1 MVERPRGT
9 RDFYPNEM
17 RLRSWLFDK
26 FHAASKAHGFEEYDA
41 PILES
46 EELYTRKQGE
56 EITQQLFNFED
67 KGGRKVSLRPE
78 MTPSLARMVMAQAKT
93 LPLPLKWYS
102 IPQCWRYERTQRG
115 RGREHYQWNV
125 DIWGTENIS
134 ADAELISVMVH
145 FFRSVGLSANDL
157 VIKISSRKVLE
168 EVLGTLGIEGEGF
181 TQTCIIVDKMDKL
194 PSEVIETQLSEIGLD
209 SSAISTIQLVLG
221 IKKLDG
227 LKRQLGE
234 ESKGV
239 LELMNLFRLLE
250 SYQIDEWVEFDA
262 SIVRGLAYYT
272 GPVFEAHDRKGEL
285 RAICGGGR
293 YNRLL
298 SSLGGNDLPASGFG
312 FGDMVI
318 MELLND
324 LGLLPDIPSGSQ
336 DVVVSLGEELRPAA
350 MAVASKLREG
360 GRTVDIILD
369 NKKLKWAFRH
379 ADRIGASRL
388 VMIMPDEWREGKI
401 RIKNLES
408 GEENDFTINDL

>member
-1 MVERPRGT
+1 
-9 RDFYPNEM
+9 
-17 RLRSWLFDK
+17 
-26 FHAASKAHGFEEYDA
+26 FEEYDS
-41 PILES
+41 PILEY

-78 MTPSLARMVMAQAKT
+78 MTPSLARLVMAQAKT

-145 FFRSVGLSANDL
+145 FFKSVGLNSNDL

-168 EVLGTLGIEGEGF
+168 EVLGTLGIKGNGF

-194 PSEVIETQLSEIGLD
+194 PADVIENQLSEIGLD
-209 SSAISTIQLVLG
+209 STSITTIQTILG
-221 IKKLDG
+221 IRELDKLEG
-227 LKRQLGE
+227 HLGE
-234 ESKGV
+234 QSSAV
-239 LELMNLFRLLE
+239 LELKELFSMLE
-250 SYQIDEWVEFDA
+250 SYNIQEWVEFDA

-272 GPVFEAHDRKGEL
+272 GSVFEAHDRKGEL

-293 YNRLL
+293 YDRLL

-318 MELLND
+318 MELLTER
-324 LGLLPDIPSGSQ
+324 GLLPTITSGSE
-336 DVVVSLGEELRPAA
+336 DVVISLGEELRTVA
-350 MAVASKLREG
+350 MSVASKLRKK
-360 GRTVDIILD
+360 GRTVDVILD

-388 VMIMPDEWREGKI
+388 VMIMPEEWKNGKI
-401 RIKNLES
+401 KIKDLITGQEDEILVSNL
-408 GEENDFTINDL
+408 

>member
-145 FFRSVGLSANDL
+145 FFKSVGLSANDL

-209 SSAISTIQLVLG
+209 SSAISTILLVLG
-221 IKKLDG
+221 IKKLDD

-234 ESKGV
+234 ESEGV
-239 LELMNLFRLLE
+239 LELMNLFKLLE
-250 SYQIDEWVEFDA
+250 SYHIDEWVEFDA

-324 LGLLPDIPSGSQ
+324 LGLLPDISSGSQ
-336 DVVVSLGEELRPAA
+336 DVVVSLGEELRPVA
-350 MAVASKLREG
+350 MTVASKLREG

-388 VMIMPDEWREGKI
+388 VMIMPDEWKEGKI
-401 RIKNLES
+401 RIKNLQS
-408 GEENDFTINDL
+408 GEENDFTINNL

>member
-1 MVERPRGT
+1 
-9 RDFYPNEM
+9 
-17 RLRSWLFDK
+17 
-26 FHAASKAHGFEEYDA
+26 
-41 PILES
+41 
-46 EELYTRKQGE
+46 
-56 EITQQLFNFED
+56 
-67 KGGRKVSLRPE
+67 
-78 MTPSLARMVMAQAKT
+78 
-93 LPLPLKWYS
+93 
-102 IPQCWRYERTQRG
+102 
-115 RGREHYQWNV
+115 
-125 DIWGTENIS
+125 
-134 ADAELISVMVH
+134 
-145 FFRSVGLSANDL
+145 
-157 VIKISSRKVLE
+157 
-168 EVLGTLGIEGEGF
+168 
-181 TQTCIIVDKMDKL
+181 
-194 PSEVIETQLSEIGLD
+194 
-209 SSAISTIQLVLG
+209 
-221 IKKLDG
+221 
-227 LKRQLGE
+227 
-234 ESKGV
+234 
-239 LELMNLFRLLE
+239 MNLFRLLE

-324 LGLLPDIPSGSQ
+324 LELLPDISSGSQ